1 MSKPFIAEESGG
13 AENLE
18 EDDELK
24 LIERRKL
31 AEMRKRI
38 ASAPT
43 EKAPKAEKT
52 SRQVV
57 EERLYDRGDEV
68 LDAAYSFFP
77 EQTAKIVDE
86 LAGMIKDGKLADRI
100 SGGELFAVFREVGLR
115 FNLKTSIRVQDRGK
129 LVDLSEK
136 LMRKEEG

>member
-1 MSKPFIAEESGG
+1 M
-13 AENLE
+13 E
-18 EDDELK
+18 EDNELK

-38 ASAPT
+38 ASTPP
-43 EKAPKAEKT
+43 PKPQKEEKT

-57 EERLYDRGDEV
+57 EEMLYDRGTEV
-68 LDAAYSFFP
+68 LDAAYRIFP

-86 LAGMIKDGKLADRI
+86 LAEMARDGKLVEKI
-100 SGGELFAVFREVGLR
+100 SGGELYSVFREVGLR
-115 FNLKTSIRVQDRGK
+115 FNLRTSIRVEDRGR

-136 LMRKEEG
+136 LKRKEEG